1 MKATIQVISME
12 KPFAQI
18 LENRLNRIISRWAQV
33 RRTFTMA
40 QQRFRNGDRASVS
53 EQPSSILDCQITPEL
68 FSRLNLLNNAFH
80 NSTDGI
86 IITDLEGRINEANRA
101 FLDLFGYERD
111 EVIGRRTNILRS
123 LHTGDEFYREM
134 WESIDRCGEWK
145 GEIVNRAKSGEE
157 IPVWL
162 SVTPIYEAGEKVGYL
177 GVEIDMREQKRLE
190 KRLLQ
195 NERLAM
201 VGQMAAKVAH
211 EIRNPLA
218 IISLNAE
225 LLEDE
230 FKLFD
235 RQASVEGRGM
245 LRLIIEEIDRLSGL
259 VDEYLQFSRLPQAEP
274 KPGDICGLMGEALRQ
289 LEVMAKSAGIEMVTR
304 LDDDIPAVLFDPRQF
319 RRVILNL
326 ARNAI
331 EAMPDGGVLDIA
343 VRRQAHAV
351 ALIFSDSGSGI
362 PEDDLEKIFE
372 PFYST
377 KEIGT
382 GLGLSIVQQIVHE
395 HGGQI
400 TCRSREGEGA
410 CMTVTLPLPSPKPNG
425 KLRNGR

>member
-1 MKATIQVISME
+1 MD
-12 KPFAQI
+12 KPFAQMV
-18 LENRLNRIISRWAQV
+18 ENQLNGIIGRWAQV
-33 RRTFTMA
+33 RRAFAMA
-40 QQRFRNGDRASVS
+40 QQRFRNGDRVS
-53 EQPSSILDCQITPEL
+53 LPEQPSSILDCQITPEL
-68 FSRLNLLNNAFH
+68 FFRLNLLNNAFH

-86 IITDLEGRINEANRA
+86 IITDLEGRIIEANRA

-111 EVIGRRTNILRS
+111 EVMGRRTNMLRS
-123 LHTGDEFYREM
+123 PHTGDEFYREM
-134 WESIDRCGEWK
+134 WESIRRYGEWK

-177 GVEIDMREQKRLE
+177 GVEIDMRKQKLLE

-230 FKLFD
+230 FKAFD
-235 RQASVEGRGM
+235 RKASEEGRGM

-259 VDEYLQFSRLPQAEP
+259 VEEYLQFSRLPQSEP
-274 KPGDICGLMGEALRQ
+274 KPGDIAGLVDETLRQ
-289 LEVMAKSAGIEMVTR
+289 LAAMAKSAGIEMITHI
-304 LDDDIPAVLFDPRQF
+304 DDRIPALLFDPRQL
-319 RRVILNL
+319 RRVLLNL

-331 EAMPDGGVLDIA
+331 EAMPDGGMLEVA

-351 ALIFSDSGSGI
+351 ALIVNDSGSGI
-362 PEDDLEKIFE
+362 PDDDLEKIFE

-400 TCRSREGEGA
+400 TCRSQAGVGT

-425 KLRNGR
+425 KLRNER